1 MDARSAASAACL
13 CLLLIFTG
21 CIPLNGSPNARH
33 TTTDNSPPTKSDEFV
48 PTVNTDDVR
57 PVGNV
62 DPDLEPVQRWIE
74 QIERVDDLHSRVVPQ
89 LSDGEL
95 IPVIEN
101 SYGQNPV
108 LLNAD
113 VEDLQTESTE
123 VQPPDENVPTPEPPI
138 LGSVTARAAELSIAD
153 ASTTGET
160 SPAVN
165 APAEAADQP
174 LTLEEF
180 AEQWLDQ
187 PTETS
192 FRGQLDQRL
201 LLILAGKYEQARQP
215 LEMVS
220 DEQKQMATQFVEA
233 LIAIREGHGGDPG
246 AEANRVLTQIEA
258 LMDSLVPLSDLRIPT
273 LALTRAVRGFGRYE
287 AFDPPHF
294 LTGRENEFVV
304 YCEVRNF
311 LSRPTADGGYESQ
324 FSLRTTILNRAGD
337 VVLEIND
344 EHIAD
349 KCKTRRHDCFIPRLV
364 RLPATLSPG
373 EYVVKVTIVDKIAKK
388 VAEKR
393 TTFRIVA
400 RS

>member
-33 TTTDNSPPTKSDEFV
+33 TTTDNSPATKSDEFV

-123 VQPPDENVPTPEPPI
+123 VQPLDENVPIPEPPI

-311 LSRPTADGGYESQ
+311 LSRPTDDGGYESQ